1 MLPCGL
7 DCSFSYRFLPTE
19 ITTHMHQICNC
30 CLVATSCPALFD
42 PMDCSLPGS
51 SVQGIL
57 QARILERVA
66 MPSSRGSSQP
76 RDQSQVSYTEGGF
89 FTTQATREAYQGI
102 CW

>member
-1 MLPCGL
+1 MDRGAWWVTVHGVTELNKTESESEVAQLC
-7 DCSFSYRFLPTE
+7 PTV
-19 ITTHMHQICNC
+19 C
-30 CLVATSCPALFD
+30 D

-76 RDQSQVSYTEGGF
+76 RDQSQVSYIEGGF